1 MEATPAPPEAEWDL
15 RPGDVIERKQLHA
28 KYGGRTQGGI
38 GPSAKT
44 PNVMI
49 FTDPV
54 AGEKHGYYDG
64 WMPDGLFHYSG
75 EGQYGD
81 QRMMSGNASILNHQA
96 EHRALRVFQGARGK
110 VTYLGRFVTEGWYE
124 ADAPETGDGPLRKV
138 IVFKLRPVDTPS
150 QAPATKLGRLL
161 AAQTAAVAE
170 IEVEQHETE
179 KSFVQPNRE
188 PYEAERHESK
198 LVQLFSDYLRSRG
211 HLVSRHRIL
220 PAGETRPLMT
230 DLYVE
235 DLGLL
240 IEAKGSVTRENVR
253 MAIGQLADYGRF
265 LDARH
270 RAILVPSEPRQDLQ
284 ELAMSVNQAF
294 VWPEGKSYRSTDVEL
309 QSALTD
315 SAHNPNIGT

>member
-1 MEATPAPPEAEWDL
+1 MEVAPALPETEWDL

-81 QRMMSGNASILNHQA
+81 QRMMSGNASILNHEA

-110 VTYLGRFVTEGWYE
+110 VTYLGQFVTEGWYE

-150 QAPATKLGRLL
+150 QAPGTKLGRLL
-161 AAQTAAVAE
+161 ASQTAAVAE
-170 IEVEQHETE
+170 IDVEQHETE

-198 LVQLFSDYLRSRG
+198 LVQRFSDFLRTMGRQ
-211 HLVSRHRIL
+211 VSRHRIL
-220 PAGETRPLMT
+220 PPGETRPLLT
-230 DLYVE
+230 DLYVP

-240 IEAKGSVTRENVR
+240 VEAKGSVTRENVR

-265 LDARH
+265 LDAEH
-270 RAILVPSEPRQDLQ
+270 RAILVPSEPREDLR
-284 ELAMSVNQAF
+284 ELVTSVGQAF
-294 VWPEGKSYRSTDVEL
+294 IWPEGKGYSSSDPKL
-309 QSALTD
+309 QSSLVKGAWET
-315 SAHNPNIGT
+315 